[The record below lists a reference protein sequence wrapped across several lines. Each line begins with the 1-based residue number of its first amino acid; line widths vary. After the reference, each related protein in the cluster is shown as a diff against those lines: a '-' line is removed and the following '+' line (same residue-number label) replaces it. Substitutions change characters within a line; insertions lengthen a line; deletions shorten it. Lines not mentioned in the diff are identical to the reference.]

1 MTGAKPFDIPK
12 REVWEAFKHVK
23 ANQGAAGV
31 DGQSIQDFEARL
43 ADNLYKLWP
52 TQPLSPGEYAVVQYV
67 EGDGQ
72 IQVWDFRVPL
82 NPAKTQ

>member
-1 MTGAKPFDIPK
+1 MKPRKAGRQVAIWNADPITKLVAFDM
-12 REVWEAFKHVK
+12 EL
-23 ANQGAAGV
+23 V
-31 DGQSIQDFEARL
+31 DVFRQQLR
-43 ADNLYKLWP
+43 DNLYKLWP

>member
-1 MTGAKPFDIPK
+1 M
-12 REVWEAFKHVK
+12 R
-23 ANQGAAGV
+23 Q
-31 DGQSIQDFEARL
+31 QLR
-43 ADNLYKLWP
+43 DNLYKLWP

-82 NPAKTQ
+82 NPDTDPNTSVHQHARADRESNRSRGNGAWRQHSRM